1 MSIARLMM
9 VATNMMKKIPIM
21 FAPFADK
28 MRAEGLPSIVIE
40 TFNHYYKK
48 LLEGETGFI
57 KESDIYP
64 VETLPDME
72 SFNADVADTGRAAI
86 SKTVLIKLNG
96 GLGTSMGLAKPKSL
110 IKVKQKLSFLDIIA
124 RHAIHHGTPL
134 IFMNSFVTREDT
146 LEILK
151 QYPRLWDNDIGIDF
165 VQHKVPKI
173 NQADFTPA
181 LWPQAPHMEWCPPG
195 HGDIYTALQ
204 TSGMLERLLV
214 AGYEYAFVS
223 NVDNLGAVLNLSI
236 LGYFSQQQISFM
248 MEVTDRTEA
257 DKKGGHLAK
266 LVNGQ
271 LILRES
277 AQCPAADIASFED
290 VSRHKYFNTNNLWI
304 NLVALKSTMAANN
317 NILGLSLIRNAKTL
331 DPRNIQSPP
340 VYQLETAMGSA
351 ISVFENAQALR
362 VPRHRFSPVKTT
374 NDLLLVRSDAYL
386 LTDDYLVVPDPARQ
400 GDFPVVELDTRHY
413 KFIDDFE
420 ARFPAG
426 IPSLTSCSGMSIK
439 GDIKFAENITLIGD
453 VYLDNNSGSQVN
465 ITANSVINGG
475 QRWR

>member
-1 MSIARLMM
+1 
-9 VATNMMKKIPIM
+9 MKKIPIM

-426 IPSLTSCSGMSIK
+426 IPSLTSCSGMSVK

>member
-1 MSIARLMM
+1 MM

-64 VETLPDME
+64 VEALPDME

-426 IPSLTSCSGMSIK
+426 IPSLISCSGMSVK

>member
-1 MSIARLMM
+1 TIARLMM

-64 VETLPDME
+64 VEALPDMG
-72 SFNADVADTGRAAI
+72 SFNGNVADTGRAAI

-110 IKVKQKLSFLDIIA
+110 IKVKQELSFLDIIA

-151 QYPRLWDNDIGIDF
+151 QYPRLWENDIGIDF

-257 DKKGGHLAK
+257 DKKGGHLAQ

-304 NLVALKSTMAANN
+304 NLVALKSIMAANN

-340 VYQLETAMGSA
+340 VYHLETAMGSA

-426 IPSLTSCSGMSIK
+426 IPSLSSCSGMSVK
-439 GDIKFAENITLIGD
+439 GDIKFAGNITLIGD
-453 VYLDNNSGSQVN
+453 VHLDNNSGSQVN
-465 ITANSVINGG
+465 ITANSVINGS

>member
-1 MSIARLMM
+1 M
-9 VATNMMKKIPIM
+9 NKKSTTKM

-28 MRAEGLPSIVIE
+28 MRAEGLPPIVIE
-40 TFNHYYKK
+40 TFSHYYKK

-64 VETLPDME
+64 VEALPDMGA
-72 SFNADVADTGRAAI
+72 FNNDVTDTGRAAI
-86 SKTVLIKLNG
+86 SKTILIKLNG
-96 GLGTSMGLAKPKSL
+96 GLGTSMGMAKPKSL

-124 RHAIHHGTPL
+124 RQAIHHGTPL
-134 IFMNSFVTREDT
+134 VLMNSFVTRDDT

-151 QYPRLWDNDIGIDF
+151 QYPRLWENDIGIDF

-248 MEVTDRTEA
+248 MEVTDRTET
-257 DKKGGHLAK
+257 DKKGGHLAQ

-277 AQCPAADIASFED
+277 AQCPTADIASFED

-304 NLVALKSTMAANN
+304 NLIALKSIMAANN
-317 NILGLSLIRNAKTL
+317 NILGLPLIRNAKTL
-331 DPRNIQSPP
+331 DPRDIQSSP

-351 ISVFENAQALR
+351 ISVFEDAQALR

-420 ARFPAG
+420 SRFPDG
-426 IPSLTSCSGMSIK
+426 VPSLSSCSKMSVK

-453 VYLDNNSGSQVN
+453 VHLDNNSGSQVN
-465 ITANSVINGG
+465 IAANSVINGG

>member
-1 MSIARLMM
+1 
-9 VATNMMKKIPIM
+9 
-21 FAPFADK
+21 
-28 MRAEGLPSIVIE
+28 
-40 TFNHYYKK
+40 
-48 LLEGETGFI
+48 
-57 KESDIYP
+57 
-64 VETLPDME
+64 
-72 SFNADVADTGRAAI
+72 
-86 SKTVLIKLNG
+86 
-96 GLGTSMGLAKPKSL
+96 
-110 IKVKQKLSFLDIIA
+110 
-124 RHAIHHGTPL
+124 
-134 IFMNSFVTREDT
+134 
-146 LEILK
+146 
-151 QYPRLWDNDIGIDF
+151 
-165 VQHKVPKI
+165 
-173 NQADFTPA
+173 
-181 LWPQAPHMEWCPPG
+181 
-195 HGDIYTALQ
+195 
-204 TSGMLERLLV
+204 
-214 AGYEYAFVS
+214 
-223 NVDNLGAVLNLSI
+223 
-236 LGYFSQQQISFM
+236 M

>member
-290 VSRHKYFNTNNLWI
+290 VSRHKF
-304 NLVALKSTMAANN
+304 
-317 NILGLSLIRNAKTL
+317 
-331 DPRNIQSPP
+331 
-340 VYQLETAMGSA
+340 
-351 ISVFENAQALR
+351 
-362 VPRHRFSPVKTT
+362 
-374 NDLLLVRSDAYL
+374 
-386 LTDDYLVVPDPARQ
+386 
-400 GDFPVVELDTRHY
+400 
-413 KFIDDFE
+413 
-420 ARFPAG
+420 
-426 IPSLTSCSGMSIK
+426 
-439 GDIKFAENITLIGD
+439 
-453 VYLDNNSGSQVN
+453 
-465 ITANSVINGG
+465 
-475 QRWR
+475 

>member
-1 MSIARLMM
+1 
-9 VATNMMKKIPIM
+9 M